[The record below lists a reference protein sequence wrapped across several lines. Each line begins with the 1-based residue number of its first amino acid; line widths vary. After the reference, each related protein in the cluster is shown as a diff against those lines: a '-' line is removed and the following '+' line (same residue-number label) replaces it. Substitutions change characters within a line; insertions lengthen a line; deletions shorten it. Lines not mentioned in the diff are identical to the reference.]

1 MSRLRI
7 FTNPV
12 DGHDNVL
19 HVRTDRVLEAFKY
32 IKKKHPRARIY
43 LQPACAHNDVTPT
56 NKIDEASLLMLSKKH
71 DFDVVCEAG
80 EPATII
86 AAVSLVVSLAFSIY
100 TLMTMPD
107 ANKGIERSSSNNKL
121 GNRENTQR
129 IGGRIPDI
137 FGTVLAIPDLI
148 APPLRYFQ
156 NNVEIEECLMC
167 LGRGYYEISDV
178 KEGETSINQIDGES
192 VSVYDPNQSL
202 DTTTP
207 MYRYGD
213 VLNHAPLVGKQSRS
227 ITGQTLL
234 NPSSARVVENNITF
248 SYPNVINVATT
259 AFVNGETIS
268 IEGAQY
274 GVKDQ
279 LLSGTVDVGL
289 DYVLTVAT
297 STDIYQPQNF
307 KGLTIQ
313 ALLIDDPVEGTLDLA
328 GVYEVSNIVKS
339 GSAGSWVY
347 EISLV
352 NPQSVNQNFLKM
364 TEAASSSISGTLTD
378 NIDSMDLDGTYTINI
393 NSGTTITLSAP
404 DAINPDWLKLQNWGS
419 TAGNMVGLYGSQEN
433 WLGWYETDTE
443 GDQIFAN
450 FNAPQGLYHIG
461 VKGYK
466 EIIGVLLEMEY
477 QLLDATGSPTG
488 TIFSISETLSGNPQS
503 IASPV
508 GLTLKATLPSTIRL
522 RYRLRR
528 RTVHTSKGTVVDE
541 VQAHSVYIMT
551 ALTKLSYE
559 DVTLVRTVTVTND
572 ITSGVKKRE
581 LNMLA
586 TRKVFSYE
594 SGSKSPERIASNKF
608 ADIVCAV
615 NTDDYIG
622 RRSID
627 IVDIQDLYATQNQIQ
642 TYFGTSKAI
651 EFNYTFDND
660 NMSYEET
667 LATIAYSVFCNARRT
682 SGKVYFQFEKVNP
695 SSSILFNHRN
705 KKPQSETVTTRFG
718 KDKQYDGVEATW
730 RNASENYTE
739 ESIKLP
745 NDGITNPKK
754 IELIG
759 VTNKVQAYLLAYRA
773 WNRIQYQRE
782 TIQFTGYGEAD
793 LVTINDRIA
802 VVKDSIP
809 TLVPLGEEG
818 GFTSGEIEAW
828 SGLNI
833 QISQP
838 VHFDATKSYTIHL
851 QLSNRSVET
860 MLVTQGVDEWHLVL
874 ERLPILPLITS
885 SDGKVTAT
893 NYSITLSN
901 ELDSEAYLISEKSP
915 SATFESEI
923 TAVNY
928 DERYYSN
935 DSDYINNLIS

>member
-32 IKKKHPRARIY
+32 IKEKHPRARIY

-508 GLTLKATLPSTIRL
+508 GLTLKATLPSTSRL

-572 ITSGVKKRE
+572 ITSGVK
-581 LNMLA
+581 
-586 TRKVFSYE
+586 
-594 SGSKSPERIASNKF
+594 
-608 ADIVCAV
+608 
-615 NTDDYIG
+615 
-622 RRSID
+622 
-627 IVDIQDLYATQNQIQ
+627 
-642 TYFGTSKAI
+642 
-651 EFNYTFDND
+651 
-660 NMSYEET
+660 
-667 LATIAYSVFCNARRT
+667 SV
-682 SGKVYFQFEKVNP
+682 S
-695 SSSILFNHRN
+695 
-705 KKPQSETVTTRFG
+705 
-718 KDKQYDGVEATW
+718 
-730 RNASENYTE
+730 
-739 ESIKLP
+739 
-745 NDGITNPKK
+745 
-754 IELIG
+754 
-759 VTNKVQAYLLAYRA
+759 
-773 WNRIQYQRE
+773 
-782 TIQFTGYGEAD
+782 
-793 LVTINDRIA
+793 
-802 VVKDSIP
+802 
-809 TLVPLGEEG
+809 
-818 GFTSGEIEAW
+818 
-828 SGLNI
+828 
-833 QISQP
+833 
-838 VHFDATKSYTIHL
+838 
-851 QLSNRSVET
+851 
-860 MLVTQGVDEWHLVL
+860 
-874 ERLPILPLITS
+874 
-885 SDGKVTAT
+885 
-893 NYSITLSN
+893 
-901 ELDSEAYLISEKSP
+901 
-915 SATFESEI
+915 
-923 TAVNY
+923 
-928 DERYYSN
+928 
-935 DSDYINNLIS
+935 